1 MELVCVIMGAT
12 REYEENGWRVKSYGN
27 FNEMNDM
34 VQYIYDNYK
43 VNRVIYEGQ
52 ALRQFSVANGENQVV
67 GQPKVSIDSVFK
79 KNTQMNNLN
88 FKYTVVGGG
97 LNAPVQE
104 GQKIAT
110 VEVWFRNCCMM
121 EAELFAMSGV
131 DRLEDAG
138 LTIHGI
144 ASSGK
149 NRESGLGGIVGIL
162 CILFLVPLT
171 VYLVYN
177 NVRRAMARNRRKQ
190 HRANRRRSR

>member
-1 MELVCVIMGAT
+1 MMG
-12 REYEENGWRVKSYGN
+12 
-27 FNEMNDM
+27 
-34 VQYIYDNYK
+34 
-43 VNRVIYEGQ
+43 
-52 ALRQFSVANGENQVV
+52 
-67 GQPKVSIDSVFK
+67 
-79 KNTQMNNLN
+79 
-88 FKYTVVGGG
+88 
-97 LNAPVQE
+97 
-104 GQKIAT
+104 
-110 VEVWFRNCCMM
+110 
-121 EAELFAMSGV
+121 AELFAMSGV